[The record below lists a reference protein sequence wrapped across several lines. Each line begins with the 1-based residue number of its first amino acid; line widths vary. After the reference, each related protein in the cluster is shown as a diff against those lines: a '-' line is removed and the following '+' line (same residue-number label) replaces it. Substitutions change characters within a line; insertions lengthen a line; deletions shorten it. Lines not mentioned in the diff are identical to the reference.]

1 MKRGILMSIKS
12 KEVTEFIGNWLLE
25 RLKISGCKGFVVGV
39 SGGVDSAVTSTL
51 AASTNKPVLAL
62 NLPINQESGQKD
74 RANEQIAWLMKNYHN
89 VSSLEVNLTDP
100 FKSFLDSLEGDDVGE
115 LAEANSASRL
125 RMMTLYAYANSKNYL
140 VVGTGNKV
148 EDYGIGFFTKY
159 GDGGVDISPIADLLK
174 SEVYKLSSY
183 LKVPDSVQNAT
194 PTDGLW
200 GDNRSDEDQ
209 IGASYDQLEW
219 ALNFHD
225 SGFSEETLDT
235 EQKRV
240 LDIYVSR
247 HYATKHKLQTPPV
260 CLIPKNIKE

>member
-1 MKRGILMSIKS
+1 MSIKS
-12 KEVTEFIGNWLLE
+12 KEVTELISNWLLE
-25 RLKISGCKGFVVGV
+25 RLKVSGCKGFVVGV

-51 AASTNKPVLAL
+51 AALTDKPVLAL
-62 NLPINQESGQKD
+62 NLPINQEVGQKD
-74 RANEQIAWLMKNYHN
+74 RANEQIVWLMKNYDN
-89 VSSLEVNLTDP
+89 VSSIEVNLTNP

-125 RMMTLYAYANSKNYL
+125 RMMALYAYANSKNYL

-159 GDGGVDISPIADLLK
+159 GDGGVDVSPLADLLK

-183 LKVPDSVQNAT
+183 LKIPDSIQNAT

-200 GDNRSDEDQ
+200 GDNRSDEEQ

-225 SGFSEETLDT
+225 SGLSEETLSD

-240 LDIYVSR
+240 LNIYIGR
-247 HYATKHKLQTPPV
+247 HYATKHKLEAPPV
-260 CLIPKNIKE
+260 CLIPENIKE

>member
-1 MKRGILMSIKS
+1 MSIKS
-12 KEVTEFIGNWLLE
+12 KEVAELISNWLLE
-25 RLKISGCKGFVVGV
+25 RLKASGCKGFVVGV
-39 SGGVDSAVTSTL
+39 SGCIDSAVASTL
-51 AASTNKPVLAL
+51 SAITNKPVLAL
-62 NLPINQESGQKD
+62 NLPINQESGQKN
-74 RANEQIAWLMKNYHN
+74 RANEQIIWLTKNYSN
-89 VSSLEVNLTDP
+89 VSSLEVNLTSA
-100 FKSFLDSLEGDDVGE
+100 FKSFVGSLEGDGVGE

-159 GDGGVDISPIADLLK
+159 GDGGVDVSPIADLLK
-174 SEVYKLSSY
+174 SEVYALSSY
-183 LKVPDSVQNAT
+183 LNIPDSIQNAT

-225 SGFSEETLDT
+225 SGFSDETLND

-240 LDIYVSR
+240 LDIYTGR
-247 HYATKHKLQTPPV
+247 HYATKHKLEMPPV
-260 CLIPKNIKE
+260 CMIPANMKE